1 MTSFTTEDRV
11 NAYANLKKDFYDGI
25 QEEYIPFMGVVNLKE
40 SNTMDISELVLAAQ
54 STLKNMKADTANM
67 SVSNETILK
76 NAKLLNM
83 ISKSMIEWAE
93 KK

>member
-1 MTSFTTEDRV
+1 
-11 NAYANLKKDFYDGI
+11 
-25 QEEYIPFMGVVNLKE
+25 MGVKILNNDPHRGKTE
-40 SNTMDISELVLAAQ
+40 YMDISELVLAAQ